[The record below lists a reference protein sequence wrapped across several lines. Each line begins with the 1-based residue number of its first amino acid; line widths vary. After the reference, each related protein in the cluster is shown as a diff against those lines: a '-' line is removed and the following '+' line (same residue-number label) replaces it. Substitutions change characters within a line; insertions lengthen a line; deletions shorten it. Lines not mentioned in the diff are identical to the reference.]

1 MRQMVRQRFN
11 LRRKKIRRVLDER
24 AVGRV
29 HDMDDAKL

>member
-1 MRQMVRQRFN
+1 MRQMFRQRFN

-24 AVGRV
+24 VVGRV